1 MAWLDERASQYGIV
15 AMAKGNKDTAARRQ
29 RIHASIRSTI
39 MGTPVRPRLSIYRSN
54 KYIYAQLIDDFD
66 GHTLTSASSLE
77 DGLDAEDPTD
87 ESRKVGEILAERAKE
102 KGIEKAV
109 FDRSGYKYH
118 GRVKALAE
126 GAREGGLHV

>member
-1 MAWLDERASQYGIV
+1 
-15 AMAKGNKDTAARRQ
+15 MAKGKKEKAERRQ
-29 RIHASIRSTI
+29 RIHASIRTTI
-39 MGTPVRPRLSIYRSN
+39 MGSPARPRLSIYRSN

-66 GHTLTSASSLE
+66 GHTLASASSLE
-77 DGLDAEDPTD
+77 DGIEGEDPTD
-87 ESRKVGEILAERAKE
+87 ESRRVGELIAERAKD

-126 GAREGGLHV
+126 GAREGGLHL